1 MKNSNIYFNK
11 TPFCLIVLF
20 SLASCFTTP
29 VNKSFLNHINDLYA
43 GMPVE
48 QAISLLGKPDSQ
60 SNIGNRTNYFTY
72 QSHPYGG
79 VDLPDGEI
87 FYSLHLTILD
97 NKLVEAVLRKSEDNY
112 SYPDEVLFNDERTQ
126 MRAAG
131 HSDETIDHSM
141 EMGRLDKLYRSGKIS
156 RQEMIKRA
164 TAINKKY
171 YSVE

>member
-20 SLASCFTTP
+20 SLASCFTRP

-48 QAISLLGKPDSQ
+48 QAISLLGKPDHQ
-60 SNIGNRTNYFTY
+60 SNIGNRTTNFIY
-72 QSHPYGG
+72 QSVPYAY
-79 VDLPDGEI
+79 LADGEI
-87 FYSLHLTILD
+87 FYALDLTVLD
-97 NKLVEAVLRKSEDNY
+97 NKLVKAVLRKSEDSY
-112 SYPDEVLFNDERTQ
+112 SYPDKVLFNDERTQ

-141 EMGRLDKLYRSGKIS
+141 EMGRLDKLYRSGQIS

>member
-11 TPFCLIVLF
+11 NPLCLIVLF

-29 VNKSFLNHINDLYA
+29 VNKSFLNHINNLYA

-48 QAISLLGKPDSQ
+48 QAISLLGKPDTQ
-60 SNIGNRTNYFTY
+60 SNIGNRSMYFSY
-72 QSHPYGG
+72 WSHPYGG
-79 VDLPDGEI
+79 VNLPDGEI
-87 FYSLHLTILD
+87 YHSLNLTILD
-97 NKLVEAVLRKSEDNY
+97 NKLVTATLQKSEDNY
-112 SYPDEVLFNDERTQ
+112 SYPEKVLFNDVRTQ
-126 MRAAG
+126 MRARG
-131 HSDETIDHSM
+131 QSDEDVNHSM

-171 YSVE
+171 FSVE